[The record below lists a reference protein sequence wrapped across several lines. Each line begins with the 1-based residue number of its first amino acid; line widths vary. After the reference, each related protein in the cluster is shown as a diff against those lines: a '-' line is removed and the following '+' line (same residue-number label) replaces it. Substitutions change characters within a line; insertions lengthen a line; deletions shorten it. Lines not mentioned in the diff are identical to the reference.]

1 MTHDKLCELAA
12 GCPCRKWIPE
22 EVECENCFCDCAN
35 IAKVREDQRA
45 ACIAAIQADGLGAEW
60 RVERIIKLLGEV

>member
-1 MTHDKLCELAA
+1 MSDHLPECYKEGSTDSCICDELRACEQ
-12 GCPCRKWIPE
+12 R
-22 EVECENCFCDCAN
+22 
-35 IAKVREDQRA
+35 VREDERA